1 VTYHALRACSGL
13 RRLIEPLKSVDWEP
27 IYHLGHVQG
36 GRSEVGSESKGVD
49 VRMTTTCGAEYRR
62 VPFPM
67 MNASLPRQ
75 LWPIDRWWQDE

>member
-1 VTYHALRACSGL
+1 MLCGPARGFVVSSSRSSQSIGSRSTTLDMSKVVDRKSGPRA
-13 RRLIEPLKSVDWEP
+13 R
-27 IYHLGHVQG
+27 
-36 GRSEVGSESKGVD
+36 GVD
-49 VRMTTTCGAEYRR
+49 VRMTTTGGAEYRR